1 MVELL
6 ELERF
11 IGSSQR
17 ETLTCFHW
25 SPCRWSP
32 GPNAKT
38 FSGLAVAAAYELA
51 RKPEFTQANYLSP
64 MIFGTLSQ
72 QHGDTASAGFHREIY
87 GDVESSIPGSAVEAR
102 FYPPVRFTLSFPAY
116 PPAHFHPVLLSEAD
130 VS

>member
-1 MVELL
+1 MVS
-6 ELERF
+6 
-11 IGSSQR
+11 GSGRQNVLGFGGRGVVRIS
-17 ETLTCFHW
+17 
-25 SPCRWSP
+25 
-32 GPNAKT
+32 A
-38 FSGLAVAAAYELA
+38 
-51 RKPEFTQANYLSP
+51 QAGVHYLSP